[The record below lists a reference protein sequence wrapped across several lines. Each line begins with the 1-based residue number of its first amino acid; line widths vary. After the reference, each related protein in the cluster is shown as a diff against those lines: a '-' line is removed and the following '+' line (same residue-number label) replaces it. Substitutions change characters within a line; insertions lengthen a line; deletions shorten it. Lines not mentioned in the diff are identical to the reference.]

1 MRIRSNFVELM
12 CVAPSTT
19 YALLG
24 GRNLEVTEV
33 VVETEAKGVYL
44 LMRVQVKAVL
54 QARVGRQYVFLA
66 KVLGI
71 SLMSTP
77 TAS

>member
-1 MRIRSNFVELM
+1 M

-24 GRNLEVTEV
+24 DRIFEVAEV
-33 VVETEAKGVYL
+33 VVEAEANRGVFL
-44 LMRVQVKAVL
+44 LMRVRAKAVV

-71 SLMSTP
+71 SLMSAP
-77 TAS
+77 TTS

>member
-24 GRNLEVTEV
+24 DRIFEVAEV
-33 VVETEAKGVYL
+33 VVEAEAKGVYL
-44 LMRVQVKAVL
+44 LMRVRVKAVL

-66 KVLGI
+66 KLLGI
-71 SLMSTP
+71 SLMSAP
-77 TAS
+77 TTS

>member
-1 MRIRSNFVELM
+1 M
-12 CVAPSTT
+12 
-19 YALLG
+19 
-24 GRNLEVTEV
+24 TEV

-77 TAS
+77 TTS